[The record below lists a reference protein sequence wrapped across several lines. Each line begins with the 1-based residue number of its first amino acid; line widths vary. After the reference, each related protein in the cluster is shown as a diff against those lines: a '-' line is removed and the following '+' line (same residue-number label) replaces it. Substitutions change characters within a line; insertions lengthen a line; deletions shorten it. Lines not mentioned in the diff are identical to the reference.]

1 MNEKILNDFKKLQ
14 RKLIVQQEYI
24 KKLEI
29 LLRDQ
34 EQSCQEA
41 LAEVKRQYSKLLA
54 ESPA

>member
-1 MNEKILNDFKKLQ
+1 MNEKILDDFKNLQ

-41 LAEVKRQYSKLLA
+41 LVEVKRQYSKLLA

>member
-1 MNEKILNDFKKLQ
+1 MNEKILDDFKKLQ

-41 LAEVKRQYSKLLA
+41 LAEVKRQHSKLLA